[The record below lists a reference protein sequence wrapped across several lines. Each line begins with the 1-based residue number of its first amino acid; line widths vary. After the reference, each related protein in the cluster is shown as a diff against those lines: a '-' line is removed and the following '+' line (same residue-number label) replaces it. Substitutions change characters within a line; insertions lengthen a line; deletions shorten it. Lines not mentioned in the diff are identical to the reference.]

1 VRDDVPVLLAD
12 EARGPE
18 EPASDAVRDD
28 AAPTD

>member
-1 VRDDVPVLLAD
+1 VPVLLAD

-18 EPASDAVRDD
+18 QPASDAVRDD